1 MDVETRPTNSQK
13 LYNKAADTRVADNM
27 DVETRPTNS
36 QKLYNKADT
45 RVAN

>member
-1 MDVETRPTNSQK
+1 MYRQTP

-36 QKLYNKADT
+36 QKLYNGGQ
-45 RVAN
+45 